1 MREVDYIAAA
11 PRMAKY
17 IAYSTRVYQVYLKNM
32 TEQTSATFRRVVMT
46 ICQYARV

>member
-1 MREVDYIAAA
+1 MREVDYIAAP

-32 TEQTSATFRRVVMT
+32 MKGLLPPLAV
-46 ICQYARV
+46 